1 MVAAARPARERP
13 GSFPACPA
21 TGMLEAMSAC
31 AGLVWMCRDV
41 AVPRR
46 GRIAFLLAT
55 GVLLAACRPAP
66 TAHPIAPPP
75 AQAAQHRP
83 PTSTS
88 LDPGSFV
95 AAPPIPLPA
104 SRTPSPARVVTRGRT
119 DRMAVTLTFDAGA
132 DRGHAAQVLDTLHA
146 AHITAAFGITGQWA
160 AANPDLVRRM
170 AVEGHTLINHTSH
183 HASFTGASAQPAAR
197 TREQRWTEID
207 GAERALA
214 DAAGT
219 RGVPYFRPPYGDLD
233 AGVVADVSARGYGWI
248 VMWTVDS
255 LGWQGLDAAAIVQR
269 CVAAAEPGAIY
280 IFHVGAASQD
290 AAALPSIIDGLRAR
304 GYAIEPLPA
313 LLPDAS

>member
-1 MVAAARPARERP
+1 
-13 GSFPACPA
+13 
-21 TGMLEAMSAC
+21 MSAC

-41 AVPRR
+41 AVSRR
-46 GRIAFLLAT
+46 GRIAFAFAA
-55 GVLLAACRPAP
+55 GALLAACRPAHP
-66 TAHPIAPPP
+66 TAHPTAPPP
-75 AQAAQHRP
+75 SQTVQHGT
-83 PTSTS
+83 TSTS

-95 AAPPIPLPA
+95 AAPPIQTPA
-104 SRTPSPARVVTRGRT
+104 ARAPSPARVVTRGRT
-119 DRMAVTLTFDAGA
+119 DRIAVTLTFDAGA

-170 AVEGHTLINHTSH
+170 AADGHTLINHTSH

-197 TREQRWTEID
+197 TREQRWAELD

-214 DAAGT
+214 DATGT
-219 RGVPYFRPPYGDLD
+219 RGTPYFRPPYGDLD
-233 AGVVADVSARGYGWI
+233 AGVIADVSARGYGWI

-255 LGWQGLDAAAIVQR
+255 LGWQGLDAAAIVKR
-269 CVAAAEPGAIY
+269 CVAAAEPGAVY
-280 IFHVGAASQD
+280 IFHVGSASQD

-304 GYAIEPLPA
+304 GYEIQPLPA